1 MNRRGPTTAQRAA
14 ALGALLAALLAL
26 AAGALIVVNI
36 GPILLMLLCVAVA
49 VAGAWEVLVRR
60 GIARIVALVVVLAAA
75 VGAAAL
81 ILVRGEFHGLALLG
95 TAVLVALALVLARY
109 ALSWRVPRAED
120 IGPTGDVVAPAR
132 HPVLIMNPKSGGGK
146 VERFHMVDE
155 AQKRGIEAVV
165 LNKGDDLLQLAR
177 DAVQRGA
184 DVLGMAGGDG
194 SQAAV
199 AAIAAEHDVAFV
211 CVPVGTRM
219 DFARDLGLDIVDP
232 VRSLDAFQESVERRI
247 DLGRVNDQVF
257 VNNVSLG
264 VYGSIVQSPA
274 YRDAKMKTAADML
287 PDLLAGGALSQ
298 LAFTGPDGTEHAG
311 AQIIQVSNNPYQL
324 ESLTGFASRVRL
336 DTGALGL
343 FAAKVDGPREAV
355 EFAALEMA
363 RRIGSFGGWL
373 QWQASDFEVRS
384 DGPIDI
390 AIDGEAVTV
399 PSPISFASMP
409 GALRIRIPRDA
420 LGLSA
425 AALAE
430 LTPGWSIGGLVDTVR
445 GRRALEP
452 MG

>member
-1 MNRRGPTTAQRAA
+1 M
-14 ALGALLAALLAL
+14 LAL
-26 AAGALIVVNI
+26 AAGAFIVVNI

-60 GIARIVALVVVLAAA
+60 GVARLVAVVVVLAAV
-75 VGAAAL
+75 VGAAAVV
-81 ILVRGEFHGLALLG
+81 LVRGEFHGLALLG
-95 TAVLVALALVLARY
+95 TAVLVVLALVLARY
-109 ALSWRVPRAED
+109 ALSWRVPRPEEFA
-120 IGPTGDVVAPAR
+120 PAGDVVSPAR

-155 AQKRGIEAVV
+155 AQKRGIEAVL

-232 VRSLDAFQESVERRI
+232 VRSLDAFKESVERRI

-274 YRDAKMKTAADML
+274 YRDAKLKTAADML

-298 LAFTGPDGTEHAG
+298 ARVHRTRWDASTQAPRSSRSRTTPTSWRALRALPAESGSTPARSDCSPPRSTVRARLSTSWRSRWPDESTASTAGCNGRRPTSRCARTGRSTSPSTGRP
-311 AQIIQVSNNPYQL
+311 SRSRRPY
-324 ESLTGFASRVRL
+324 ASRSCRVPCASVFRGTPSDCRRPL
-336 DTGALGL
+336 W
-343 FAAKVDGPREAV
+343 PR
-355 EFAALEMA
+355 
-363 RRIGSFGGWL
+363 
-373 QWQASDFEVRS
+373 
-384 DGPIDI
+384 
-390 AIDGEAVTV
+390 
-399 PSPISFASMP
+399 
-409 GALRIRIPRDA
+409 
-420 LGLSA
+420 
-425 AALAE
+425 
-430 LTPGWSIGGLVDTVR
+430 LTPGWSIGGLIDTVR
-445 GRRALEP
+445 GGRAQGP

>member
-1 MNRRGPTTAQRAA
+1 MNPRGPSAAQRAA
-14 ALGALLAALLAL
+14 ALGALLAAALAL
-26 AAGALIVVNI
+26 VASAFILVNLGPAL
-36 GPILLMLLCVAVA
+36 LLVLCVAVA
-49 VAGAWEVLVRR
+49 VAGAWEVLSRR
-60 GIARIVALVVVLAAA
+60 GAARLVALVVVLAAL
-75 VGAAAL
+75 VGAAAVV
-81 ILVRGEFHGLALLG
+81 LVRGQFHGVMLVV
-95 TAVLVALALVLARY
+95 TIVLVALALVLARY
-109 ALSWRVPRAED
+109 SLAWRAPRPEEVA
-120 IGPTGDVVAPAR
+120 PTGDVVPPAR

-146 VERFHMVDE
+146 VERFHMVEE
-155 AQKRGIEAVV
+155 AQKRGIEAVL

-177 DAVQRGA
+177 DAVRRGA

-199 AAIAAEHDVAFV
+199 AAIAAEQGVAFV

-232 VRSLDAFQESVERRI
+232 VRSLDAFKESIERRI

-264 VYGSIVQSPA
+264 VYGSIVQSTA
-274 YRDAKMKTAADML
+274 YRDAKLKTAADML
-287 PDLLAGGALSQ
+287 PDLLAGGALSK
-298 LAFTGPDGTEHAG
+298 LVFTGPDGAEHAG

-336 DTGALGL
+336 DTGTLGL
-343 FAAKVDGPREAV
+343 LAAKVDGPREAV
-355 EFAALEMA
+355 DFVALEVA
-363 RRIGSFGGWL
+363 RRVRSFRGWM
-373 QWQASDFEVRS
+373 QWQAPDFEVRS

-399 PSPISFASMP
+399 PSPIRFAAMP

-425 AALAE
+425 AAVAE
-430 LTPGWSIGGLVDTVR
+430 LTPGWSIGELVDTLR
-445 GRRALEP
+445 GGR
-452 MG
+452 GQSV